1 MFDVPDGRP
10 EIPEDTHSIFSIIM
24 SAPASAHSPN
34 SPVHDSHGHSSHGHD
49 GEFSH
54 PMPIWMLLSVFVALL
69 ALTVLTVYQSTFA
82 LGNIEVWLSLAIAT
96 VKAGLVIAFFMHLL
110 WDKPLN
116 VIIILSSL
124 VFVALFL
131 GFTMM
136 DAQGYREHL
145 IMNSTLDESQ
155 PASIEVP
162 ASK

>member
-1 MFDVPDGRP
+1 
-10 EIPEDTHSIFSIIM
+10 M
-24 SAPASAHSPN
+24 SAPTAAHSHN
-34 SPVHDSHGHSSHGHD
+34 SDGHNSHGHDSHGHGHD

-69 ALTVLTVYQSTFA
+69 VLTVLTVYQSTFS
-82 LGNIEVWLSLAIAT
+82 LGNIEVWMSLAIAT

-116 VIIILSSL
+116 AIIILSSL

-155 PASIEVP
+155 PATMEVP

>member
-1 MFDVPDGRP
+1 
-10 EIPEDTHSIFSIIM
+10 M
-24 SAPASAHSPN
+24 SAPASDHS
-34 SPVHDSHGHSSHGHD
+34 HDSLGHAPHGHGTHGHD

-82 LGNIEVWLSLAIAT
+82 LGNIEVWLSLGIAT
-96 VKAGLVIAFFMHLL
+96 IKAGLVIAFFMHLL

-116 VIIILSSL
+116 AIIILSSL

-155 PASIEVP
+155 PATTEVP

>member
-1 MFDVPDGRP
+1 MSSPTVEHSHDGH
-10 EIPEDTHSIFSIIM
+10 E
-24 SAPASAHSPN
+24 
-34 SPVHDSHGHSSHGHD
+34 

-54 PMPIWMLLSVFVALL
+54 PMPIWMLLTVFVTLL
-69 ALTVLTVYQSTFA
+69 ALTVATVYQSSFD

-116 VIIILSSL
+116 MIIILSSL
-124 VFVALFL
+124 IFVSLFL

-136 DAQGYREHL
+136 DAQGYRENL
-145 IMNSTLDESQ
+145 IMTPTLEESQ
-155 PASIEVP
+155 PAATEVP

>member
-1 MFDVPDGRP
+1 MSSPTVEHSHDG
-10 EIPEDTHSIFSIIM
+10 H
-24 SAPASAHSPN
+24 
-34 SPVHDSHGHSSHGHD
+34 VHGHE

-54 PMPIWMLLSVFVALL
+54 PMPVWMLLTVFFTLL
-69 ALTVLTVYQSTFA
+69 ALTVATVYQSSFD

-116 VIIILSSL
+116 MIIILSSL
-124 VFVALFL
+124 IFVSLFL

-136 DAQGYREHL
+136 DAQGYRENL
-145 IMNSTLDESQ
+145 IMNPTLEESQ
-155 PASIEVP
+155 PAATEVP

>member
-1 MFDVPDGRP
+1 MSSPSVEHTHDG
-10 EIPEDTHSIFSIIM
+10 
-24 SAPASAHSPN
+24 
-34 SPVHDSHGHSSHGHD
+34 HGHGHE

-54 PMPIWMLLSVFVALL
+54 PMPVWMLLTVFFTLL
-69 ALTVLTVYQSTFA
+69 ALTVATVYQSSFD

-116 VIIILSSL
+116 MIIILSSL
-124 VFVALFL
+124 IFVSLFL

-136 DAQGYREHL
+136 DAQGYRENL
-145 IMNSTLDESQ
+145 IMNPTLEESQ
-155 PASIEVP
+155 PAATEVP